1 MVRGDLLLNC
11 FFFYECMCHYIWILF
26 IEFLFQFR
34 FSILQNSLRTLWLS
48 MSKTQMLFTTYIYIF
63 TSYKL
68 YYIMSI
74 LRDFSWSL
82 WIRYVECTSSAMQT
96 LVIFRNL
103 YPEHRREEIDG
114 FLTDASGYLEKMQ
127 TPDGSWFISDF
138 IITQSEF
145 LKPSKL
151 HLFINLN

>member
-1 MVRGDLLLNC
+1 
-11 FFFYECMCHYIWILF
+11 
-26 IEFLFQFR
+26 
-34 FSILQNSLRTLWLS
+34 
-48 MSKTQMLFTTYIYIF
+48 
-63 TSYKL
+63 
-68 YYIMSI
+68 MSI

-151 HLFINLN
+151 HLFIYLN